1 MRKEEYLIHE
11 AAEELQVEPHMLRY
25 WEDELGFHVQR
36 NERGYRI
43 YGEKDMERLCYIKY
57 LKEQGVKLKAM
68 KNWMKDGAFPAE
80 EQDRMISMTQTLPT
94 AIPVKDM
101 PKNIIPIRVVQ
112 EEKQRGNQMI
122 EIKERKL
129 TLKEQQEIATKMQES
144 KIEQDD
150 LNEKAYKMQL
160 IMQKI
165 LSNILDENNNKLISE
180 LSDNIKNEVS
190 KEFDYQ
196 MRMFIEEED
205 KREEKRRAYEEEHY
219 RKLDE
224 LIRQK
229 VIEQKNTK
237 QKISDK
243 KHQEVEKKEA
253 KWARILSN

>member
-11 AAEELQVEPHMLRY
+11 AAKELQVEPHMLRY
-25 WEDELGFHVQR
+25 WEDELGFRVQR

-80 EQDRMISMTQTLPT
+80 EQENVISMKQTLPT
-94 AIPVKDM
+94 AVSVTEL
-101 PKNIIPIRVVQ
+101 PKKIIPIRVVQ

-129 TLKEQQEIATKMQES
+129 TLKEQQELATKMQES
-144 KIEQDD
+144 KNEQDN

-165 LSNILDENNNKLISE
+165 LSNILEENNDKLINE
-180 LSDNIKNEVS
+180 LSDNIKNEVT

-196 MRMFIEEED
+196 MRLFIEEED

-219 RKLDE
+219 KKLDE
-224 LIRQK
+224 LLRQK
-229 VIEQKNTK
+229 M
-237 QKISDK
+237 DK
-243 KHQEVEKKEA
+243 KNQEVEKKET

>member
-11 AAEELQVEPHMLRY
+11 AAQELQLEPHMLRY
-25 WEDELGFHVQR
+25 WEDELGFCVKR
-36 NERGYRI
+36 NERGYRV

-80 EQDRMISMTQTLPT
+80 EQEKALEKMKNVPL
-94 AIPVKDM
+94 VKTENEL
-101 PKNIIPIRVVQ
+101 PKNIIPIRVMQ
-112 EEKQRGNQMI
+112 DEKQRGNQMI

-129 TLKEQQEIATKMQES
+129 TLKEQQEIATKMQENRV
-144 KIEQDD
+144 EQES

-165 LSNILDENNNKLISE
+165 LSNILEENNNKLIHE
-180 LSDNIKNEVS
+180 LSDNIKNEVT

-196 MRMFIEEED
+196 MRIFIEEED

-219 RKLDE
+219 KKLDE
-224 LIRQK
+224 LLRQK
-229 VIEQKNTK
+229 M
-237 QKISDK
+237 DK
-243 KHQEVEKKEA
+243 KRPETEKKET
-253 KWARILSN
+253 KWMRILSNERQADF